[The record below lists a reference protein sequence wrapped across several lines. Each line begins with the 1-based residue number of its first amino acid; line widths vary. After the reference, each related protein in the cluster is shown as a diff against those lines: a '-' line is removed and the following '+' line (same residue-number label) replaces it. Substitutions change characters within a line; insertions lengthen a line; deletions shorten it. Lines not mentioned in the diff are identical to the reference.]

1 LYEELLRGAQAAGD
15 QQMEARALVTLS
27 PFASDDGRNEE
38 ALALLE
44 EAYRLD
50 REYGDPFE
58 IANDLAYFGRAV
70 AFADRAAVAVRLVS
84 LHEAMYDELG
94 LARMSW
100 VVKIRDEAISR
111 ARTQLDDSA
120 FAEAWDEGRKLT
132 PDDAVALALREPE
145 ADA

>member
-1 LYEELLRGAQAAGD
+1 
-15 QQMEARALVTLS
+15 
-27 PFASDDGRNEE
+27 
-38 ALALLE
+38 
-44 EAYRLD
+44 
-50 REYGDPFE
+50 
-58 IANDLAYFGRAV
+58 
-70 AFADRAAVAVRLVS
+70 
-84 LHEAMYDELG
+84 MYDELG